1 MIALESSVTTEK
13 RLVTAGNAAYFRC
26 LLQLLLSLE
35 RSQQEQGLQVTVFDL
50 GMTCLQRDEL
60 LQRFGWVRRLEPD
73 LNQGPEHLR
82 QLSTFA
88 WKPTLIARMLEES
101 NAPLLWLDSACVVT
115 DSLEPVWRHVR
126 RNGLWSPF
134 GGGSRMDYRTHP
146 GMLDYFGASERERSA
161 RFRSACTCAFD
172 PSHPGAMELVQQ
184 WRELAWDRQAL
195 LPAGCC
201 NSNHRYDQS
210 LLTLLLSRS
219 DLDPSSEELDVSGLF
234 PTPYLRTRN
243 KVPNRVPLWLD
254 PLCRLWFWIYRELD
268 VRLLRIKAMANS
280 PSLPLP
286 INAAGFTL

>member
-1 MIALESSVTTEK
+1 MDALKSGVAAKK

-35 RSQQEQGLQVTVFDL
+35 RDQRAQDMQVTVFDL
-50 GMTCLQRDEL
+50 GMTQTQRHQL
-60 LQRFGWVRRLEPD
+60 LDRFGWIRLFDSD
-73 LNQGPEHLR
+73 LNHCPEHVR
-82 QLSTFA
+82 NLSTFA
-88 WKPTLIARMLEES
+88 WKPTLIARVLEES

-115 DSLEPVWRHVR
+115 GSLESVWQHVQ

-146 GMLDYFGASERERSA
+146 GMLDYLNASERERSA

-172 PSHPGAMELVQQ
+172 PAHPGAAELVQQ
-184 WRELAWDRQAL
+184 WRQLAWDQQAL

-219 DLDPSSEELDVSGLF
+219 GLDPSSEELDVSGLF

-243 KVPNRVPLWLD
+243 KVSNHVPLWLD
-254 PLCRLWFWIYRELD
+254 PICRLWFWTYRELD
-268 VRLLRIKAMANS
+268 VRFLRIKAGVS
-280 PSLPLP
+280 GPIPPLSVTVS
-286 INAAGFTL
+286 GLTL

>member
-1 MIALESSVTTEK
+1 MSALESSVAAKK
-13 RLVTAGNAAYFRC
+13 RLVTAGNAEYFRC

-35 RSQQEQGLQVTVFDL
+35 RAQQTNLQVTVFDL
-50 GMTCLQRDEL
+50 GMTL
-60 LQRFGWVRRLEPD
+60 LQREELLERFGWIRLLDSD

-82 QLSTFA
+82 RLSTFA

-115 DSLEPVWRHVR
+115 GSLEPIWRHLR

-146 GMLDYFGASERERSA
+146 GMLDYLNASERERSA

-172 PSHPGAMELVQQ
+172 PSHPGALELAQR
-184 WRELAWDRQAL
+184 WRQLAWDRQAL

-219 DLDPSSEELDVSGLF
+219 GLDPSSEELDVSGLF

-243 KVPNRVPLWLD
+243 KVSNRVPLWLD
-254 PLCRLWFWIYRELD
+254 PLCRLWFWTYRELD
-268 VRLLRIKAMANS
+268 VRLLRIKAGVSRPA
-280 PSLPLP
+280 LPLP
-286 INAAGFTL
+286 VTVAGFTL